1 MATKRYTQKSLV
13 LKELTREGEIDEYQV
28 KNLLARKLAESSF
41 QVDQDS
47 IVRQMYLEDTNQPF
61 IDKFEAEYFA
71 DIFGPSF
78 KEINKVTIE
87 PLIRLESTLTY
98 ALKKLARSPHI
109 NHLEFFKILGE
120 IESSIS
126 NRLLKRGSLF
136 KIVYQAST
144 DKPSWFTIHYTSLN

>member
-13 LKELTREGEIDEYQV
+13 LKELTKEGEIDEYQV

-71 DIFGPSF
+71 DIFGASF

-109 NHLEFFKILGE
+109 NHLEFFKILG
-120 IESSIS
+120 
-126 NRLLKRGSLF
+126 
-136 KIVYQAST
+136 
-144 DKPSWFTIHYTSLN
+144 